1 MSVAELQWASTSLVK
16 QLRSQTQVF
25 SPSRFLQRAIPP
37 VVQEHPQGSLLPPGP
52 PDNSTR
58 GKSVPSLPEP
68 RPLRPFGLRQRRN
81 LILAPEPPR
90 AVARLENVQAF
101 CPPRQR
107 IEGTAQRKSAFT
119 SVKACPESR
128 NTFETGKSPMR
139 AAAIDRTRQGR
150 QPHRGAFRYWHRPLA
165 QSLDEMT
172 LWDPGG
178 DLLSHIQPVARS
190 TPKPTAMS
198 V

>member
-1 MSVAELQWASTSLVK
+1 MYKPSVHQDSESKGPLSVN
-16 QLRSQTQVF
+16 R
-25 SPSRFLQRAIPP
+25 PSI
-37 VVQEHPQGSLLPPGP
+37 
-52 PDNSTR
+52 
-58 GKSVPSLPEP
+58 
-68 RPLRPFGLRQRRN
+68 
-81 LILAPEPPR
+81 
-90 AVARLENVQAF
+90 
-101 CPPRQR
+101 
-107 IEGTAQRKSAFT
+107 
-119 SVKACPESR
+119 SVKACAESR